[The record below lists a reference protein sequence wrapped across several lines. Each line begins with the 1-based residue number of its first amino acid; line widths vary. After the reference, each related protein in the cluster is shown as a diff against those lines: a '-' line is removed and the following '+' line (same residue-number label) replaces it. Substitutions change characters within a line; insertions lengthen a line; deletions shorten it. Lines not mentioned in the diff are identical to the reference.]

1 LQDEDRRQRILGTIP
16 MGRLGTPD
24 DLVGAA
30 VLLCSDAG
38 SFITGQ
44 TLYIDGG
51 RTAD

>member
-1 LQDEDRRQRILGTIP
+1 DDPDRRARITATIP
-16 MGRLGTPD
+16 MGRLGTPE

-30 VLLCSDAG
+30 VLLCSDAA